1 MTLTNGYKLVYEV
14 INTVDG
20 TRTFKASKERY
31 PTQDDVTILEREI
44 SNEFIY
50 EYKGNFYVANGNI
63 PSYDEDGVPTDTCI
77 SDNENFR
84 EVFGLGSEA
93 ATTAMEDE
101 LTDPEVDVTETDD
114 PETGDQTEAE

>member
-50 EYKGNFYVANGNI
+50 EYKGNFYVASDNI

-77 SDNENFR
+77 SDNESFR
-84 EVFGLGSEA
+84 EVFGLGAEA
-93 ATTAMEDE
+93 
-101 LTDPEVDVTETDD
+101 DVTETDD
-114 PETGDQTEAE
+114 PETGDQTGAE